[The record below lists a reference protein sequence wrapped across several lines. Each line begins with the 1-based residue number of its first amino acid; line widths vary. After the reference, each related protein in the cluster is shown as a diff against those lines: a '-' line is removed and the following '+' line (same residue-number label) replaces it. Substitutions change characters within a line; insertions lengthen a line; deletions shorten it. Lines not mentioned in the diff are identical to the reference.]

1 MEMLKL
7 ENWAEFQT
15 GLVPVTFSLSSNS
28 PKVLQF
34 DPTKISGREN
44 GLTEGLDLILLP
56 GLAFDRF
63 GNRLGHGKGYY
74 DEYLEEYDCSPS
86 SPNLDQ
92 TTSTETPENGRKS
105 PVLVGICLRE
115 QLLPEKEFI
124 PVHAHDRKLD
134 YIISPDEVLHI
145 PKRKG
150 FRKLVAVFPT
160 RSGEMFSP
168 SPFQPYCSAKCCRRK
183 QAAFMRCSQSLGAS
197 FQRFRVGLILY
208 ASVRWKV
215 NRAQAPRLYIHSAPQ
230 PAAGVWRR
238 GLDPRGPLYKPSSKA
253 KAQCFHTYRYTV
265 LLAFEEHVSR
275 G

>member
-1 MEMLKL
+1 MCVSLGGINEAEKKVFLPYVHYPSQPVPEKKTDGEHRMEMLKL

-15 GLVPVTFSLSSNS
+15 GLVP
-28 PKVLQF
+28 
-34 DPTKISGREN
+34 ISGREN

-150 FRKLVAVFPT
+150 
-160 RSGEMFSP
+160 
-168 SPFQPYCSAKCCRRK
+168 
-183 QAAFMRCSQSLGAS
+183 
-197 FQRFRVGLILY
+197 
-208 ASVRWKV
+208 
-215 NRAQAPRLYIHSAPQ
+215 
-230 PAAGVWRR
+230 
-238 GLDPRGPLYKPSSKA
+238 
-253 KAQCFHTYRYTV
+253 YTIKK
-265 LLAFEEHVSR
+265 FF